1 MVDVD
6 VHNLSVLAAKNLPV
20 ETAWGSVP
28 TPTF

>member
-6 VHNLSVLAAKNLPV
+6 VHNLSVLATKNLPM
-20 ETAWGSVP
+20 ETAWGNVP